1 MTRAERDKRYRD
13 RHAVER
19 AEKRKASKAE
29 RSDEQIQV
37 DLARDRE
44 RKRLKKAKMSR
55 EELAA
60 SRQHASELSKQR
72 KAALSL
78 EDREALL
85 ARTRATELQLRLAKK
100 HGPKAFCMDR
110 AARYPT
116 DSVQHANY
124 TQLAQQGFFILR
136 GACAAQAQDW
146 LKAAQRVIATE
157 QGESL
162 FSGIDK
168 HGKLRYSAKRKQ
180 YVPDAPLSADVVT
193 TATQLLQQQLD
204 EYTIVDPAIL
214 ANGKVGA
221 QPAHCDI
228 RDQSHLWCEDPPL
241 SGLIALEKDT
251 KLLVMPASLENY
263 NGELETIELEAG
275 DVLIFHALLIHAGS
289 AYSKTN
295 RRLHFTALGHR
306 SWRSRPIN
314 ETYVV

>member
-1 MTRAERDKRYRD
+1 
-13 RHAVER
+13 
-19 AEKRKASKAE
+19 
-29 RSDEQIQV
+29 V

-44 RKRLKKAKMSR
+44 RKRLKKAEKSK

-72 KAALSL
+72 TAALSVA
-78 EDREALL
+78 DREALL
-85 ARTRATELQLRLAKK
+85 ARTRATELRLRLAKK

-116 DSVQHANY
+116 DSVQRANY
-124 TQLAQQGFFILR
+124 TQLAQQGFVILR

-146 LKAAQRVIATE
+146 LKAAKRVIATE

-162 FSGIDK
+162 FSGTDK
-168 HGKLRYSAKRKQ
+168 YGKLLYSAKRKQ
-180 YVPDAPLSADVVT
+180 YWPDPALSADVVT

-204 EYTIVDPAIL
+204 KYTIVDPAIL
-214 ANGKVGA
+214 VNGKVGA

-241 SGLIALEKDT
+241 SGLISHEKDT
-251 KLLVMPASLENY
+251 KLVVMPASLENY
-263 NGELETIELEAG
+263 SGELETIELEAG

-295 RRLHFTALGHR
+295 RRLHFTALGQR
-306 SWRSRPIN
+306 SLRSRPIN